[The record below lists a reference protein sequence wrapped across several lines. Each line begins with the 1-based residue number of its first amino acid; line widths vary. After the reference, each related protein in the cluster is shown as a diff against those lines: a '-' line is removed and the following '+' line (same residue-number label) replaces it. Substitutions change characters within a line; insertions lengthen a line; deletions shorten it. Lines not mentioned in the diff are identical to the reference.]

1 MSAARPSQGANSAPS
16 GGSAAAELANQAAS
30 TSNASNPRG
39 TLRGAGEH
47 VTWRAVGVTLA
58 IAVALEAWS
67 FVEIAF
73 ETGPKLPAAEEYLS
87 VTIINLLMAFSI
99 MFTTLVADEQV
110 ARGAKPLTAYA
121 WGVVVGS
128 GVAALA
134 QWEVHQWLYLHTR
147 NDFPGNPHD
156 VVVMQPAF
164 VFFEYLIWGSI
175 IVFIY
180 VNRRSAL
187 LASERMNAAQWQRAE
202 TQRRTVESR
211 LQALQARVEPQF
223 LFNTLA
229 QVSELYESDPAKG
242 GQMLG
247 DLIVYLRAAL
257 PHLRESTSTVGQ
269 EMELVTAYLNIMRVR
284 LGERL
289 DFRVDVPDAVRAAR
303 VPPMLLLPL
312 IDHVF
317 ARRRSQLATS
327 GTVRIT
333 ARNAAGKL
341 RVEVADSGQS
351 FDPESS
357 RGNDLHVIRDR
368 LHALYGNQGTLTF
381 ERSDSR
387 GTRAVMEIP
396 HESTDGNRR

>member
-1 MSAARPSQGANSAPS
+1 
-16 GGSAAAELANQAAS
+16 L
-30 TSNASNPRG
+30 RG
-39 TLRGAGEH
+39 TVEH
-47 VTWRAVGVTLA
+47 VTWRTMGVTLA
-58 IAVALEAWS
+58 IAVALDAWS
-67 FVEIAF
+67 FVEIGF
-73 ETGPKLPAAEEYLS
+73 EKGPKLPAAEEYLS

-99 MFTTLVADEQV
+99 MFTTLVADEHV
-110 ARGAKPLTAYA
+110 ARGARRLTAYA
-121 WGVVVGS
+121 WSVLVGS
-128 GVAALA
+128 AVAAFA
-134 QWEVHQWLYLHTR
+134 QWEVHQWLHLHTR
-147 NDFPGNPHD
+147 NDFPGSPHD
-156 VVVMQPAF
+156 LVVMQPAF

-187 LASERMNAAQWQRAE
+187 LASARMNAAQWQRADTE
-202 TQRRTVESR
+202 RRTVESR

-229 QVSELYESDPAKG
+229 HVHELYESDPAKG

-257 PHLRESTSTVGQ
+257 PHLRESTSTLGQ
-269 EMELVTAYLNIMRVR
+269 ETDLVSAYLNIMRER
-284 LGERL
+284 PGEHL
-289 DFRVDVPDAVRAAR
+289 DFRVDVPDAVRATR

-317 ARRRSQLATS
+317 ACGRSPLAAS

-341 RVEVADSGQS
+341 RVEIADSGQG

-357 RGNDLHVIRDR
+357 RGNDLRVIRDR